1 MIKEIQK
8 LELKENDILVMTFD
22 VMEFNIDEIKGIY
35 QRIQNFI
42 PNNKVL
48 AIPQGIELSAISIEQ
63 IENKSSYI
71 TWKVD

>member
-22 VMEFNIDEIKGIY
+22 VMEFDVDEIREIY
-35 QRIQNFI
+35 QRIQDFI

-48 AIPQGIELSAISIEQ
+48 AIPQGIELSTISIEQ

-71 TWKVD
+71 TWKVN

>member
-22 VMEFNIDEIKGIY
+22 VMEFDVDEIREIY
-35 QRIQNFI
+35 QRIQDFI

-48 AIPQGIELSAISIEQ
+48 AIPQGIELSTISIEQ
-63 IENKSSYI
+63 IENKSSYT
-71 TWKVD
+71 TWKVN